1 MRKNILSIIIS
12 IVVMSCFTGPAVAN
26 DSSAVPKEY
35 AVEADNRAQILR
47 QFLNKYDS
55 KLADS
60 AEDFV
65 AAADSNDLDWRML
78 PAISGIESTFGKQ
91 MISGTYNAYGWGGG
105 TIRFESWSD
114 GIWTISGA
122 LKEKYVAKG
131 ADNIYK
137 IGRIYCPPNPLWAS
151 KVQSFMDK
159 IEATT
164 SLTPNL

>member
-1 MRKNILSIIIS
+1 MDRKHLLTALFLL
-12 IVVMSCFTGPAVAN
+12 IVFFPIKPAAAQV
-26 DSSAVPKEY
+26 SSAVPKNTQ
-35 AVEADNRAQILR
+35 VMADKRANILR
-47 QFLNKYDS
+47 QFLAKYDS
-55 KLADS
+55 PLVDN

-65 AAADSNDLDWRML
+65 EAADFYGLDWRML
-78 PAISGIESTFGKQ
+78 PAIAGIESTFGKQ
-91 MISGTYNAYGWGGG
+91 MIQGTYNAYGWGGG
-105 TIRFESWSD
+105 TIRFKSWSD

-122 LKEKYVAKG
+122 IKEKYVDKG

-137 IGRIYCPPNPLWAS
+137 IGRIYCPPNPQWPY

>member
-1 MRKNILSIIIS
+1 MKKYILVFILLYLF
-12 IVVMSCFTGPAVAN
+12 CFAEAETVFAN
-26 DSSAVPKEY
+26 GASAVPKNSEIK
-35 AVEADNRAQILR
+35 ADNRTAILR
-47 QFLNKYDS
+47 QFLAKYDS
-55 KLADS
+55 QLEAS

-65 AAADSNDLDWRML
+65 AAADFYGLDWRML
-78 PAISGIESTFGKQ
+78 AAISGIESTFGKQ
-91 MISGTYNAYGWGGG
+91 MINGTYNAYGWGGG
-105 TIRFESWSD
+105 TIRFKSWSD

-122 LKEKYVAKG
+122 IKEKYVDKG

-137 IGRIYCPPNPLWAS
+137 IGRIYCPPNPQWPY

>member
-1 MRKNILSIIIS
+1 MKQILVIIVLVS
-12 IVVMSCFTGPAVAN
+12 LLTLCSAEAVLAN
-26 DSSAVPKEY
+26 GASAVPKEFE
-35 AVEADNRAQILR
+35 VEADNRAQILS
-47 QFLNKYDS
+47 QFLAKYNS
-55 KLADS
+55 PLEAS

-65 AAADSNDLDWRML
+65 AAADANNLDWRML
-78 PAISGIESTFGKQ
+78 AAISGIESTFGKQ
-91 MISGTYNAYGWGGG
+91 MIQGTYNAYGWGGG

-114 GIWTISGA
+114 GIWTISSA

>member
-12 IVVMSCFTGPAVAN
+12 FILMFCVTGPAVAN
-26 DSSAVPKEY
+26 GSSAVPKGHEIK
-35 AVEADNRAQILR
+35 ADNRAVVLR
-47 QFLNKYDS
+47 QFVNKYDS

-65 AAADSNDLDWRML
+65 AAADYYGLDWRML

-91 MISGTYNAYGWGGG
+91 MIEDTYNAYGWGGG
-105 TIRFESWSD
+105 TIHFKSWSD
-114 GIWTISGA
+114 GIWTISKA
-122 LKEKYVAKG
+122 IKEKYVNRG
-131 ADNIYK
+131 ADTIFK
-137 IGRIYCPPNPLWAS
+137 IGPIYCPPNPTWPS